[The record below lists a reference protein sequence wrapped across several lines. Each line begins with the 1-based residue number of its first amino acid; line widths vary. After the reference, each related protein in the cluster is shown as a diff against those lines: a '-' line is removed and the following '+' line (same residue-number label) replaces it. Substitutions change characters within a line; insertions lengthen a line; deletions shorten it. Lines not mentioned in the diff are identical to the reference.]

1 MTQDSPWSNAGAP
14 LDAENDVPA
23 WRRPTPFPRNQAFP
37 PPDRGYSPVQPAPV
51 QPTAMPPAPGAP
63 GPVPAPTPP
72 GFVDAKQSG
81 EIPSSVSPAAETER
95 RWAEARPRYSDLLAH
110 LTPPGGEPAR
120 PPSPRTEP
128 PSPPPRGIGESTG
141 APITRPAEPGLAPRS
156 ALPEPGLAPRSVL
169 PEPGLAPR
177 SVPPEPGLVS
187 RGNTPATGRPTS
199 LRSAEPS
206 RYDLPTPNSAPP
218 YPYEG
223 DLDEPS
229 PTPVAAQQRA
239 AVPLVR
245 PAAPAARRADWSAP
259 EPPRPQSPAPY
270 QPQSPVSY
278 QPQAAVPYQSPA
290 PPSPS
295 TPADESPSGRP
306 SYDPSSFPRRV
317 SYESGPAAE
326 PSGYVPPPA
335 YAAFGSRPTS
345 GAGAS
350 GSDETG
356 SRVLPQRVPA
366 QPDVP
371 KVPEPPLTEPTA
383 ETPALARIATHLRR
397 GDVLQPRERQ
407 EGFDVQAI
415 LAAVRGVD
423 GVRDASLR
431 STPSGAHSLRLDL
444 AEGADPAEVSRR
456 VARLLQDRMGL
467 DAAMQGETPPAP
479 PPPPPAAPVSPA
491 ALAPIRQRTTPPPAP
506 EVQPVPEPPAPLV
519 ERVRPPREERPV
531 ERPEPPRRAEKP
543 EPRVEETAVAEVDDE
558 PGPPRPLFPGEHPGP
573 RIVIE
578 NVHVNTYGTDASVEV
593 QLAVGGRT
601 ASGVAD
607 GPAVDG
613 YLLRLCATATVG
625 AVNDLLSESDHP
637 DGPAR
642 CYVEHAAAVPFG
654 NSQVAVVVLLLSC
667 NSWVEQL
674 AGSSV
679 VSGDDRH
686 AMVRATLAAVNRRLE
701 ALLSR

>member
-1 MTQDSPWSNAGAP
+1 
-14 LDAENDVPA
+14 
-23 WRRPTPFPRNQAFP
+23 
-37 PPDRGYSPVQPAPV
+37 
-51 QPTAMPPAPGAP
+51 MPPAPGSA
-63 GPVPAPTPP
+63 GPVPAPAPP

-81 EIPSSVSPAAETER
+81 EIPSSVSPSAETER
-95 RWAEARPRYSDLLAH
+95 RWSDARPRYSDLLAH

-120 PPSPRTEP
+120 PPSPRTQP
-128 PSPPPRGIGESTG
+128 PAPP
-141 APITRPAEPGLAPRS
+141 APIARPAEPGLVPR
-156 ALPEPGLAPRSVL
+156 A
-169 PEPGLAPR
+169 
-177 SVPPEPGLVS
+177 PEPGLVS
-187 RGNTPATGRPTS
+187 RAPEPGLMPRAPEPGLVSRAPEPSRPEPGLGSRAEPGLGSRAEPGLGSGAGRPTS
-199 LRSAEPS
+199 LRTAESS

-223 DLDEPS
+223 DLDEAQPS
-229 PTPVAAQQRA
+229 TPVPAQQRA

-245 PAAPAARRADWSAP
+245 PAAPVARRADWSVP

-270 QPQSPVSY
+270 QPQSPAPY
-278 QPQAAVPYQSPA
+278 QPQSVAPYQPQSAVPYQPQSAVPYQAPA
-290 PPSPS
+290 PPPPS
-295 TPADESPSGRP
+295 TPADEPQSARP

-345 GAGAS
+345 GAEAG
-350 GSDETG
+350 GPVDTG
-356 SRVLPQRVPA
+356 TRVLPQRVPA

-467 DAAMQGETPPAP
+467 DAAMQGETPP
-479 PPPPPAAPVSPA
+479 PPPAAPVSPA
-491 ALAPIRQRTTPPPAP
+491 ALAPTRQRTLPPPAP

-519 ERVRPPREERPV
+519 ERVRPPREERPT
-531 ERPEPPRRAEKP
+531 ELEAPPRREEKREEPKP
-543 EPRVEETAVAEVDDE
+543 EPRVEETAVVEVDDE

-573 RIVIE
+573 RILIE